1 MKSLKAML
9 LATLIFIT
17 CNTFAQ
23 TTIFVIRHAEKATTP
38 GNDPDL
44 SAEGKARATE
54 LAKLLKGQKIAA
66 AFTTPYKRTSQT
78 GEPTLQQAGLGT
90 LQTYDPSKLPEFAK
104 QVLEQYAGKAIL
116 IVGHSN
122 TIIPTLQAF
131 GAEKPFET
139 LDDEDYDFLFKI
151 TIGADKKVTL
161 DVKRYGV
168 AHHST
173 KPFPKNRMIM
183 QSN

>member
-1 MKSLKAML
+1 MKNLKAIL
-9 LATLIFIT
+9 LVALLFIT
-17 CNTFAQ
+17 CNTLAQ
-23 TTIFVIRHAEKATTP
+23 TAIFVVRHAEKATTP

-54 LAKLLKGQKIAA
+54 LAKLLKAQKIAA
-66 AFTTPYKRTSQT
+66 VFTTPYKRTSQT
-78 GEPTLQQAGLGT
+78 GEPTLQQAGLAA

-104 QVLEQYAGKAIL
+104 QVLEQYAGKTIL
-116 IVGHSN
+116 VVGHSN
-122 TIIPTLQAF
+122 TVIPTLQAF

-139 LDDEDYDFLFKI
+139 LDDEDYDFLFKV
-151 TIGADKKVTL
+151 TIGADKKVSL

-168 AHHST
+168 AHHNT
-173 KPFPKNRMIM
+173 KPFPKNKMIM

>member
-1 MKSLKAML
+1 MKNLKAIL
-9 LATLIFIT
+9 LAILLFIT

-23 TTIFVIRHAEKATTP
+23 TTIYVVRHAEKATTP

-44 SAEGKARATE
+44 STEGKARATE
-54 LAKLLKGQKIAA
+54 LAKLLKDKKVAA
-66 AFTTPYKRTSQT
+66 IFTTPYKRTSQT
-78 GEPTLQQAGLGT
+78 GEPTLQQTGLAA

-104 QVLEQYAGKAIL
+104 QVLEQYAGKTIL
-116 IVGHSN
+116 VVGHSN

-139 LDDEDYDFLFKI
+139 LDDEDYDFLFKL
-151 TIGADKKVTL
+151 TISANKKVSL
-161 DVKRYGV
+161 DTKRYGV

-173 KPFPKNRMIM
+173 KHFPKNRMI
-183 QSN
+183 Q